1 MLGTIEDSTDVL
13 LIAQSLPSNLGVIAA
28 NPTLEEDH
36 TRGIMVAK
44 HAVQYTRFD
53 DEVALGPVPTMFS
66 TDPEASLTNLT
77 PQAAFKC
84 LQALVSRLLA
94 RQELTRYQIF
104 SNRREK
110 LSIKQ
115 NSCKTALYP

>member
-1 MLGTIEDSTDVL
+1 MLGTLEDSTDVL
-13 LIAQSLPSNLGVIAA
+13 LIAQALPCNLGVIKA

-53 DEVALGPVPTMFS
+53 DEMAWGPVPTLFS
-66 TDPEASLTNLT
+66 TDPEAALANLT
-77 PQAAFKC
+77 PQTAFKC

-94 RQELTRYQIF
+94 WQELTR
-104 SNRREK
+104 
-110 LSIKQ
+110 
-115 NSCKTALYP
+115 